1 MTRISSQDL
10 GLLLIRL
17 MLGVVF
23 IYHGAPKLLGGLD
36 GFAGYLASLGVPMP
50 QVSALLAAVA
60 EVGGGLLLIAG
71 VGFRY
76 ALWPTVFTM
85 MVASFVAHPG
95 KFSVQD
101 GGMEFA
107 LTLGVVTAGLAL
119 VGAGRLTVAALLPG
133 RRADERAQDAQ
144 PQEG

>member
-1 MTRISSQDL
+1 MNRISSQDL
-10 GLLLIRL
+10 GLLMIRL

-36 GFAGYLASLGVPMP
+36 GFAGYLGSLGVPMP
-50 QVSALLAAVA
+50 QVSAFLAAVA
-60 EVGGGLLLIAG
+60 EVAGGLVLIAG
-71 VGFRY
+71 VAFRY

-85 MVASFVAHPG
+85 LVASFVAHAG

-119 VGAGRLTVAALLPG
+119 IGPGRLTVAALLPG
-133 RRADERAQDAQ
+133 RDAT
-144 PQEG
+144 PDPDARPREA